1 MADRVVQLLDDAGD
15 KIYPISTLPDGQA
28 YINVT
33 NVDPGEGSA
42 LQEDHYT
49 AVYGSGA
56 NVPEFTLTNVDP
68 GEGSALGADEYIG
81 VYGSPQ
87 GIQQNELDWSSVGD
101 QFKTCPRQDVTS
113 PSTAYQGFYPSNW
126 TFTIDTVAGATY
138 WVQIH
143 TSYIVC
149 EAEAGELDIQ
159 VNIQSGAT
167 SSMPAVYG
175 KHLFIQPGTT
185 GIARDAYGR
194 FVASGTSAKVRLE
207 ILAQKT
213 SKTIK
218 VYEGFIRVTR
228 VG

>member
-28 YINVT
+28 IINVT
-33 NVDPGEGSA
+33 NVDPGEGVA

-56 NVPEFTLTNVDP
+56 NVPEFTLTNTDP
-68 GEGSALGADEYIG
+68 GEGVALGEDEYIG

-87 GIQQNELDWSSVGD
+87 GIQQDELDWSSVGD
-101 QFKTCPRQDVTS
+101 QFKTCPRQDTTS
-113 PSTAYQGFYPSNW
+113 PSTSFQWFYPSNW
-126 TFTIDTVAGATY
+126 SFTINTVAGATY
-138 WVQIH
+138 WIHIH
-143 TSYIVC
+143 TGYVVC
-149 EAEAGELDIQ
+149 ETQSGEIDTQ
-159 VNIQSGAT
+159 VDIQSGAA
-167 SSMPAVYG
+167 SSTPVVYG
-175 KHLFIQPGTT
+175 KHLFIQT
-185 GIARDAYGR
+185 GSTGVGQDTFGR
-194 FVASGTSAKVRLE
+194 FVASGTSAVVRLGVA
-207 ILAQKT
+207 AQMT

>member
-56 NVPEFTLTNVDP
+56 NVPEFTLTNIDP

-87 GIQQNELDWSSVGD
+87 GIQQDELDWSSVGD
-101 QFKTCPRQDVTS
+101 QFKTCPRQDITS
-113 PSTAYQGFYPSNW
+113 SGTAYSPNYPSNW
-126 TFTIDTVAGATY
+126 TFTVNTVPGATY
-138 WVQIH
+138 WVHIH
-143 TSYIVC
+143 TSYLVC
-149 EAEAGELDIQ
+149 ETNTGEIDIQ
-159 VNIQSGAT
+159 VEFQSGAA
-167 SSMPAVYG
+167 SSTNVIYG
-175 KHLFIQPGTT
+175 KNLFIQSATT
-185 GIARDAYGR
+185 GIARDTYGR
-194 FVASGTSAKVRLE
+194 FVASGNSATVRLAV
-207 ILAQKT
+207 LAQMT
-213 SKTIK
+213 SKTLK

>member
-33 NVDPGEGSA
+33 NVDPGEGSS

-68 GEGSALGADEYIG
+68 GEGSALGEDEYIG

-87 GIQQNELDWSSVGD
+87 GIQQDELDWSSVGD

-113 PSTAYQGFYPSNW
+113 PGTAWQGFYPSNW
-126 TFTIDTVAGATY
+126 TFTVDTVPGATY
-138 WVQIH
+138 FVHIH
-143 TSYIVC
+143 TSYLVC
-149 EAEAGELDIQ
+149 ETNTGELDLE

-167 SSMPAVYG
+167 SSMTAVYG
-175 KHLFIQPGTT
+175 KNIFVQSAAT
-185 GIARDAYGR
+185 GIAREAYGR
-194 FVASGTSAKVRLE
+194 FVASGTSATVRAC
-207 ILAQKT
+207 IVASWT

-218 VYEGFIRVTR
+218 MYEGFIRVTR